1 VKHGYP
7 ESYFIAFPNQG
18 LSTREEG
25 ALVVAELRKLGV
37 HAVDIVTS
45 NYHTRR
51 AGRIY
56 HALAPDLDIHMVG
69 APDRYFTP
77 EAWWKT
83 REGQKTFVQEW
94 AKTIASWFG
103 I

>member
-1 VKHGYP
+1 
-7 ESYFIAFPNQG
+7 
-18 LSTREEG
+18 
-25 ALVVAELRKLGV
+25 
-37 HAVDIVTS
+37 
-45 NYHTRR
+45 
-51 AGRIY
+51 
-56 HALAPDLDIHMVG
+56 LAPDLDIHMVG